1 MVYVCVCV
9 DLCLHATPKEIVQK
23 NNKVSICSYFI
34 CLSNVRKRSL
44 WFTLFSSNQSLL
56 HTLIFLYQQVF
67 TLKITITENTFYL
80 YNY

>member
-34 CLSNVRKRSL
+34 CLSNGKKIVMVYSL
-44 WFTLFSSNQSLL
+44 
-56 HTLIFLYQQVF
+56 FL
-67 TLKITITENTFYL
+67 
-80 YNY
+80 